1 MKYPMTRLLPV
12 FLFGLLAGCQV
23 TVGQP
28 SSSLSYDDQSRWDD
42 RDDDEEECENRYQAS
57 ANMASYNRHTA
68 MNDQLREFWAED
80 QRFYEEQG
88 RRDCDD

>member
-1 MKYPMTRLLPV
+1 MKRL
-12 FLFGLLAGCQV
+12 FLIALWVVLAGCQV

-28 SSSLSYDDQSRWDD
+28 SSSSFSSHESRWDD
-42 RDDDEEECENRYQAS
+42 RDDDDEDCESHYQAS
-57 ANMASYNRHTA
+57 ANMASHNRHTA

-80 QRFYEEQG
+80 QRFYEERA